1 MPGSY
6 IFSGYS
12 STDDPDKI
20 YPIRVQ
26 PETIALVINGISND
40 APSGGTTESVSARVS
55 GKRRTFGC
63 NARTVSVT
71 FTGTPPAGYKPG
83 QVIRLPILQPDV
95 WAGIVKNQSGNY
107 LSAAIRVVGKKPEY
121 IN

>member
-6 IFSGYS
+6 IFSGYA
-12 STDDPDKI
+12 STDNPAKV

-40 APSGGTTESVSARVS
+40 APSGGTTEQVSAKVS
-55 GKRRTFGC
+55 GKRRSFGV
-63 NARTVSVT
+63 NARTVTIEFV
-71 FTGTPPAGYKPG
+71 GTAPTGYKVAQP
-83 QVIRLPILQPDV
+83 IRLPILKPDV
-95 WAGIVKNQSGNY
+95 YAGILKNQSGNY
-107 LSAAIRVVGKKPEY
+107 LGSTIRVVGKRPEY

>member
-6 IFSGYS
+6 VFSGYA
-12 STDDPDKI
+12 STDDPARV

-40 APSGGTTESVSARVS
+40 APSGGTTEQVSARVS
-55 GKRRTFGC
+55 GRRRTYGC
-63 NARTVSVT
+63 NARTVAVQ
-71 FTGTPPAGYKPG
+71 FTGTPPSGYKPG
-83 QVIRLPILQPDV
+83 QTIHLPILKPDV
-95 WAGIVKNQSGNY
+95 FADIVKNQTGSY
-107 LSAAIRVVGKKPEY
+107 LSAAIRVIGKKPEY